1 MFNVSKK
8 IKNLSEKAMS
18 MCETQ
23 FEKIEKIV
31 EYNQQKVLKAFI
43 DNGVSERHFIGSTG
57 YGYGDI
63 GRDTLD
69 KVFAQIFEAED
80 SLVRHN
86 FVSGTHAITVA
97 LFGIL
102 RPGDKL
108 VSVTGTP
115 YDTMQGVIGINKESS
130 GSLKDFGVIYDELSL
145 TEKGLIDFEAIK
157 KIVDPNIKIIYIQRS
172 RGYSL
177 RPSLSVSDIK
187 KVVQIVKKNIPKCI
201 VILDNC
207 YGEFVCCEE
216 PLSVGVDLIAGSLIK
231 NPGGAIAST
240 GGYLAGKKD
249 LIEKCSFRLTTPGTG
264 KEVGATFNFNR
275 QFFMGIFNAPH
286 VTGEALKTAVF
297 SAALFELLGYEVFP
311 KYNEPRNDII
321 QTLKLGS
328 EENLISFCQSI
339 QAASPIDSFV
349 KPEPW
354 DMPGYDNK
362 VVMAAGTFTLGSSI
376 ELSADAPIREPFAV
390 FLQGGFNFYSSKIA
404 IMLAADK
411 IINKI

>member
-321 QTLKLGS
+321 QILKLGS